1 MRDVDYEIGVV
12 PMPKY
17 DEAQEAYR
25 SYIYHGAGAMGIP
38 KTNSDT
44 ARTGVIA
51 EYLAAYSHETVKETY
66 FNETLDFK
74 YIQDEEG
81 QKMLDIIFSNG
92 TVDLTAVYG
101 WGNVQTVI
109 RQQLFGGKTE
119 VVSRVEKLAAK
130 IESGIADTIEA
141 LANIG

>member
-1 MRDVDYEIGVV
+1 
-12 PMPKY
+12 
-17 DEAQEAYR
+17 
-25 SYIYHGAGAMGIP
+25 MGIP

-44 ARTGVIA
+44 ARTGIIC
-51 EYLAAYSHETVKETY
+51 EYLSAYSHETVKETY

-101 WGNVQTVI
+101 WANVQGTI
-109 RQQLFGGKTE
+109 RSQLCNGKAD

-130 IESGIADTIEA
+130 IESGIADTFEA

>member
-1 MRDVDYEIGVV
+1 
-12 PMPKY
+12 
-17 DEAQEAYR
+17 
-25 SYIYHGAGAMGIP
+25 MGIP
-38 KTNSDT
+38 KTNSDPE
-44 ARTGVIA
+44 RTGVIC
-51 EYLAAYSHETVKETY
+51 EYLAAYSHDTVRETY

-101 WGNVQTVI
+101 WGNVQTTI
-109 RQQLFGGKTE
+109 RQQLFSGKTE

-130 IESGIADTIEA
+130 VEAGIADTIAA